1 MRQFNYLILAIF
13 LSFSASTAAANTLV
27 ITACTEQSV
36 DFNWSVSDLDRAPY
50 VTATDTSDTANT
62 YQFVLFALSGAVS
75 VDLAQNWNG
84 IDNRRISLTLAS
96 TPPIS
101 VTCP

>member
-1 MRQFNYLILAIF
+1 MQKLNQAILAILF
-13 LSFSASTAAANTLV
+13 SFFASAAAANTLV

-50 VTATDTSDTANT
+50 VTATDTGDATNT
-62 YQFVLFALSGAVS
+62 HQFILFALSAAVS

-84 IDNRRISLTLAS
+84 TDNRRVSLTLAS
-96 TPPIS
+96 TPPITA
-101 VTCP
+101 TCP